1 MSRTLQLTPRLRMVA
16 DLLPRDVVLVD
27 VGTDHAYL
35 PAVLLLEGKIRGAI
49 AADLRPGPLNRA
61 RATVEELGLEGKV
74 KFCLCDGLAEISPR
88 EADAVAIAGMG
99 GETIAAILAAAPWT
113 RDMGTLLVLQPM
125 SSMADLRGWL
135 GTHGYRIEAEELS
148 CEGDTLYTAMAVRA
162 GEMGPMTDAERWVGR
177 NSPHPLRGKWLDQWL
192 KRVERA
198 LSGMGQARE
207 DRAAHRRVELER
219 VRTGLL
225 EMKREWQE
233 WQM

>member
-1 MSRTLQLTPRLRMVA
+1 
-16 DLLPRDVVLVD
+16 
-27 VGTDHAYL
+27 
-35 PAVLLLEGKIRGAI
+35 
-49 AADLRPGPLNRA
+49 
-61 RATVEELGLEGKV
+61 
-74 KFCLCDGLAEISPR
+74 
-88 EADAVAIAGMG
+88 
-99 GETIAAILAAAPWT
+99 
-113 RDMGTLLVLQPM
+113 
-125 SSMADLRGWL
+125 
-135 GTHGYRIEAEELS
+135 
-148 CEGDTLYTAMAVRA
+148 
-162 GEMGPMTDAERWVGR
+162 MTDAERWVGR